1 MVRRARPKTKYHHG
15 DLRAALME
23 AASTLLDIRGRDAV
37 SMRAVARRAGV
48 SEAAPYKHFKSLN
61 ELLAAIA
68 AEGFDMLQA
77 DLELAM
83 SASARKEAWAA
94 FAADYPGR
102 YKLMFETVP
111 DRKQTVARRK
121 AIGGLADTLGSADR
135 LAALHGQAMLA
146 VNGLA

>member
-48 SEAAPYKHFKSLN
+48 SEAAPYRHFKSLDD
-61 ELLAAIA
+61 LLAAIA

-83 SASARKEAWAA
+83 SASAREETWAA
-94 FAADYPGR
+94 FAADYPVR
-102 YKLMFETVP
+102 YKLMFEEAA
-111 DRKQTVARRK
+111 DRKRLAARRQT
-121 AIGGLADTLGSADR
+121 IGALAETLGSADR
-135 LAALHGQAMLA
+135 LAAMHGQAMLA